1 LHSDQTGKNNRKREH
16 MKTSIPEQNKT
27 TFIEVCPFPF
37 PEEKQYFRKITN
49 DLHKMPLLT

>member
-49 DLHKMPLLT
+49 DLHKMPLST